1 MKYRYTKWKI
11 SRLRRK
17 FDVHQGGRSDDW
29 KGRIH

>member
-1 MKYRYTKWKI
+1 LKYRYTKWKI

-29 KGRIH
+29 NGRIH